1 LGAAQEYNWQEFM
14 ARWSRDMLAS
24 RHFADHLDILGS
36 EYPDEYKDEVLA
48 SGWLGYPPATD
59 MQIEA
64 TEKRLGLALPPSYT
78 SFLKVSNGWR
88 AIDDFIN
95 RLWPVEEINW
105 LASTDPDYVT
115 SWVEA
120 SAGQAEPLYESRYI
134 ASTLQISDIEYAGTA
149 VLLLN
154 PKVVNPSGEWE
165 AWFMAHWV
173 PGANTYP
180 SFWEMMQQCHSSFI
194 YVEASPR

>member
-1 LGAAQEYNWQEFM
+1 MQ
-14 ARWSRDMLAS
+14 AS
-24 RHFADHLDILGS
+24 RHFADRLDLLRS
-36 EYPDEYKDEVLA
+36 EYPDEYTDDVLA
-48 SGWLGYPPATD
+48 SGWLGYLPATD

-64 TEKRLGLALPPSYT
+64 TEKRLGLTLPPSYK

-95 RLWPVEEINW
+95 RLWPVEEIDW
-105 LASTDPDYVT
+105 LASTDPDNVAA
-115 SWVEA
+115 WVEA
-120 SAGQAEPLYESRYI
+120 SAGQAEPLYESRHI

-173 PGANTYP
+173 PGADTYP
-180 SFWEMMQQCHSSFI
+180 SFWEMMQERYSSFL